1 MTILVYL
8 FRKRIHEGLN
18 INPFKNE
25 ESDRTSVDN
34 THTQGA
40 CGRELTD
47 SPAVSVS
54 HPPTI
59 DAEYIFVPPNIV
71 TIFKITLINDYL
83 LIINSIMRSKP
94 NFSFICDVKSISKF
108 MVSCNLYNFY
118 WVQIDTNHALPY
130 SLMMLPLPRLIYT
143 SQKKRQV

>member
-1 MTILVYL
+1 MSLFKNRIREYL
-8 FRKRIHEGLN
+8 N
-18 INPFKNE
+18 MNPFKNE
-25 ESDRTSVDN
+25 ESDKTCVDN

-47 SPAVSVS
+47 SLAVSVS
-54 HPPTI
+54 HSLTI
-59 DAEYIFVPPNIV
+59 DAEYVFVFSNTV

-108 MVSCNLYNFY
+108 MGVFFVISIISIGYEL
-118 WVQIDTNHALPY
+118 T
-130 SLMMLPLPRLIYT
+130 
-143 SQKKRQV
+143 

>member
-1 MTILVYL
+1 MYL
-8 FRKRIHEGLN
+8 FKKRICKGLN

-25 ESDRTSVDN
+25 ESDKTSVDN
-34 THTQGA
+34 THTQEA

-59 DAEYIFVPPNIV
+59 DAEYVFVFLYLSNIV

-94 NFSFICDVKSISKF
+94 NFGFICDVKSISKF
-108 MVSCNLYNFY
+108 MGSCNPYNFY
-118 WVQIDTNHALPY
+118 WVWIDMNHALPH
-130 SLMMLPLPRLIYT
+130 SLMMLPLPRFIYT
-143 SQKKRQV
+143 SQKKGQA